1 MHSIGSHML
10 DFIKLT
16 LNHKKTINFITLAH
30 ASTSRMFDIRSPNN
44 VKVASLV
51 LFIVAFIDFQNKK
64 HSSQLKTITS
74 SPMFTTTRQI
84 FLYNAGQ
91 VVSAKL

>member
-16 LNHKKTINFITLAH
+16 LNHKKTTNFITLAH

-44 VKVASLV
+44 VKAASLV

-64 HSSQLKTITS
+64 HSSPAENYYKFSHVHHNKTNLFI
-74 SPMFTTTRQI
+74 
-84 FLYNAGQ
+84 
-91 VVSAKL
+91 